1 MIRASENIHILKNM
15 KKIHLLVSVLFV
27 GIAFSL
33 MVQAKPNPG
42 HSSAELE
49 CDTDFCINPATGRVG
64 IGTTAPDAKLGVG
77 GPGSPGDAV
86 AAYANSENSALYAE
100 QSGSGY
106 AGYFGG
112 KVGITGNLIL
122 GGLTNCESV
131 KTDSEGL
138 LQCTSETDPQVGT
151 LGASGKWCTTNGTVI
166 NCTADAPSGGVSSV
180 SNSNGTLTISPTT
193 GAVVASLNLG
203 KANTW
208 TAVQTFSSNTNFPG
222 SGIWNTSG
230 NVGIGTTAPAA
241 KLGVGGTGSSGDIIA
256 AYANSANSALYS
268 QQSGSGYAGYFSG
281 KVGIT
286 GDLTVGSGGSG
297 KLTVGTIDPVYSIGG
312 GKYATYMSGMT
323 GVKEETTG
331 VVSLADGEY
340 VIDFDDLEMG
350 SDLWVFYNVTD
361 FGEGW
366 DKLAV
371 LLSGEGDGKVW
382 YEKNPSENQLV
393 LHGENS
399 VSYRLSA
406 PRFDWQDWLNV
417 SEDGAVGFEVGEAVN
432 DKYVLASEQ
441 GFFQKAG
448 EFLSDAGSVFKEG
461 IIKVK
466 ELVSG
471 VIKTDNIEIGGKMQ
485 LRDQATGELYC
496 TWIEQGEWV
505 KVKGSCQGE

>member
-1 MIRASENIHILKNM
+1 M
-15 KKIHLLVSVLFV
+15 KKIHLLVVVLFV
-27 GIAFSL
+27 GVAFSL

-49 CDTDFCINPATGRVG
+49 CDTNFCINPTTGRVG
-64 IGTTAPDAKLGVG
+64 IGSTAPAALLGVG
-77 GPGSPGDAV
+77 GAGSSGDTV
-86 AAYANSENSALYAE
+86 AAYANSANSALYAE

-122 GGLTNCESV
+122 AGLTSCEGV
-131 KTDSEGL
+131 KTDSNGL

-166 NCTADAPSGGVSSV
+166 NCTADAPSGGVNSV

-203 KANTW
+203 KANAW
-208 TAVQTFSSNTNFPG
+208 TAKQTVS
-222 SGIWNTSG
+222 
-230 NVGIGTTAPAA
+230 VA
-241 KLGVGGTGSSGDIIA
+241 SGDA
-256 AYANSANSALYS
+256 VGAYANSANSALYAE
-268 QQSGSGYAGYFSG
+268 QSGSGYAGYFSG
-281 KVGIT
+281 KVGVT

-297 KLTVGTIDPVYSIGG
+297 KLTVGTIDPVYSIED

-331 VVSLADGEY
+331 VVSLIDGKY
-340 VIDFDDLEMG
+340 VIDFNNLETG

-361 FGEGW
+361 FGQGW

-382 YEKNPSENQLV
+382 YEKNLSENQIV
-393 LHGENS
+393 LYGDNS
-399 VSYRLSA
+399 VSYRLTA
-406 PRFDWQDWLNV
+406 PRFDWQSWLNV
-417 SEDGAVGFEVGEAVN
+417 SEDGKAGFEIGESIN
-432 DKYVLASEQ
+432 DGYVLASEQ
-441 GFFQKAG
+441 GFLQKAE
-448 EFLSDAGSVFKEG
+448 EFLSDVGSSLEEG

-466 ELVSG
+466 ELVSS
-471 VIKTDNIEIGGKMQ
+471 VIKTDNIEIGGKIQ
-485 LRDQATGELYC
+485 IRDQATGELYC
-496 TWIEQGEWV
+496 TWIEQGEWQ
-505 KVKGSCQGE
+505 KAKGSCQGE